1 MYESR
6 IAIAADHLTV
16 VAVDGFPPEIDALAR
31 CNLSGHGFLRAAWY
45 GAGQADKGRTLV
57 LRGADGAPLA
67 VIPTIAFGPEVMA
80 ARKVPGSY
88 WPLRSP
94 LIAPA
99 CGVSDLAHALGHPA
113 SYNLGAVWRIGPAR
127 TDDPTIAR
135 VIEAA
140 HLANWTILAR
150 PAGIS
155 WLVDLDA
162 AKAKGWPRPSVGKKL
177 RAAWRKLG
185 ELGTLRW
192 HHVCGSG
199 WNGAV
204 LEDMGRIEA
213 ESWIA
218 RTTDGRG
225 AKFMTP
231 AQRAQWQDALRDP
244 VIAQSLSAAILML
257 DDRPITF
264 CFDCDDGPVRYG
276 IASSYVE
283 DMKRFNIG
291 KLANYRSLEDAIA
304 AGQRMLDLGVGDS
317 GYKEEMGAAE
327 GYAMTDFLFV
337 RSRTAAMMLARL
349 WGEPVVPG
357 SLAHLDQPGAACG

>member
-6 IAIAADHLTV
+6 IAADHLTV
-16 VAVDGFPPEIDALAR
+16 AAVEGFCPEIDALAA

-45 GAGQADKGRTLV
+45 GAGRAAKGRTLV
-57 LRGADGAPLA
+57 LRGAQGVLLA
-67 VIPTIAFGPEVMA
+67 AIPTIIFGPA
-80 ARKVPGSY
+80 LLGARKVPGSY
-88 WPLRSP
+88 WPLRAP
-94 LIAPA
+94 LIAPG
-99 CGVSDLAHALGHPA
+99 CGVSDLSHALGHAAA
-113 SYNLGAVWRIGPAR
+113 SSLGPVWRIGPTRA
-127 TDDPTIAR
+127 DDEAIMR

-140 HLANWTILAR
+140 QLANWTILAR

-155 WLVDLDA
+155 WVVDLDA

-185 ELGTLRW
+185 ELGPLRW
-192 HHVCGSG
+192 HHVRGSG
-199 WNGAV
+199 WNAAV

-231 AQRAQWQDALRDP
+231 AQRATWQSVLHDPALAER
-244 VIAQSLSAAILML
+244 LSAAILML
-257 DDRPITF
+257 GDRPITF
-264 CFDCDDGPVRYG
+264 CFDLDDGPVRYG

-291 KLANYRSLEDAIA
+291 KLANYRSMDDAIA
-304 AGQRMLDLGVGDS
+304 AGQRVLDLGVGDS
-317 GYKEEMGAAE
+317 GYKEEMGAVQ
-327 GYAMTDFLFV
+327 GYAMTDLLFV
-337 RSRTAAMMLARL
+337 RSRTAALLLARL
-349 WGEPVVPG
+349 WGKPLLPARLSRLE
-357 SLAHLDQPGAACG
+357 QPGAERG